1 MTFIGDVEFMEGR
14 SPSKTTT
21 LVLQQCLKCRQQAG
35 GKEVDGL
42 FERLSI
48 QPAAFF
54 KEIDADWIGKPFI
67 GQHVF
72 KVVQAAGYGGTEDDL
87 WLAVTGGA
95 APYVVKER
103 GDQQKKPAGMKPK
116 IALKTGRRKPRSS
129 RSPNRG
135 RQHLPANEAL

>member
-21 LVLQQCLKCRQQAG
+21 MVLQQCLGCRKLAG
-35 GKEVDGL
+35 ETVVDGL

-48 QPAAFF
+48 KPDAFF
-54 KEIDADWIGKPFI
+54 REIDADWIGKPFI

-95 APYVVKER
+95 APYVIKER
-103 GDQQKKPAGMKPK
+103 GGQQKKLAVKKTKTAPK
-116 IALKTGRRKPRSS
+116 AGRRAPRPSRSS
-129 RSPNRG
+129 
-135 RQHLPANEAL
+135 H